1 MKKLTI
7 MVLALALVSGMV
19 LSAKAES
26 LGFEL
31 GTMYYNCND
40 KNAQNGGG
48 SFLAIA
54 LPVDAKTDIGFYKEG
69 SSVTLEEDKNAA
81 TRATLV
87 DIDVSIEAMLLA
99 RKLTDKFT
107 AGLHIGMADI
117 QAWDNLN
124 AAITLNDT
132 TPMAD
137 VFVTWGVVSGGDKI
151 MTNLNVTLGYRV
163 LQTVAFDPD
172 LALTDFVDNI
182 NDLGGMW
189 VAISLGMKF

>member
-1 MKKLTI
+1 ML
-7 MVLALALVSGMV
+7 VLALALVSGMV

-31 GTMYYNCND
+31 GTMYYKCND
-40 KNAQNGGG
+40 KNAETGGG

-69 SSVTLEEDKNAA
+69 STISLEEDKNAGA
-81 TRATLV
+81 TSTVV
-87 DIDVSIEAMLLA
+87 DVDVSIEAMLLA

-107 AGLHIGMADI
+107 AGLHIGMADL
-117 QAWDNLN
+117 QAWDNT
-124 AAITLNDT
+124 AALIRMNDT

-137 VFVTWGVVSGGDKI
+137 VFVTWGVVSGGEKI

-163 LQTVAFDPD
+163 LTTVSFDPD
-172 LALTDFVDNI
+172 GVATDYVDNI